1 MHLPVPD
8 TIAIDNPTT
17 LSPEHKPATLLEE
30 SLFAVQ
36 NMFCGGCAATVER
49 ALRRLS
55 GVEDV
60 SVSFLGDTAIVLHDA
75 QKISAD
81 DIRSAITKLGY
92 ETRRVTETS
101 RPTEPTSFER
111 QLRIRLGIAAGFGLW
126 VMMASMVRL
135 FIELPSDTYARALA
149 IFSGVVAM
157 PVLCYSAAP
166 FLRLGWLGI
175 RQRVPGMDSLIFIA
189 TVSAVSGSMLTLY
202 KGGSDVWFDVP
213 VMLVIF
219 QLIARIADFGA
230 HRKASSA
237 VRNLLDMTPQQV
249 RLIKACSEGQSES
262 EKDSELVSIADIRIG
277 QLVCIHAGERLSLD
291 GRITDGR
298 ASIDTALMTGESN
311 PVLCQRGDEVYAGTL
326 NLDGSLI
333 LQVTDLPGKRRM
345 DVLAGAVGR
354 LLNQKSN
361 LMKLVDQIAFWLV
374 PVLIAV
380 SGCVAGF
387 LLLGGSP
394 LNEAIERSLAVLVVS
409 CPCALSLAIPLVVG
423 ISATRAAS
431 VGILLRDASVLE
443 KAHKVDT
450 ILLDKTGTLTEGK
463 PRVVD
468 VQCAEGYEADMLIS
482 KAALAGAD
490 SRHPLMI
497 AISAR
502 AKTVE
507 PDHAIDASDAYCS
520 DATSCQQVA
529 RPERRE
535 FAGRGV
541 SCVSADAQT
550 ILAGSRRYMSE
561 CAVVG
566 IAQQSQHQQRLK
578 QASEVC
584 VAINGQ
590 WIGTIYL
597 QDGLRSDAKQ
607 LIKSLQQKQMRIILT
622 SGDRMA
628 SVESLARQLG
638 IEWRAQMS
646 PEDKAALVEEL
657 TQSAR
662 VVAFVGDGLND
673 GPALAA
679 AQLGIATGDSSDLAR
694 SACAI
699 AILEGGLDRVVCALD
714 LSARSSS
721 VLRSNLVLALMYNS
735 VLMPAAIIGHV
746 HPVMAVVA
754 MALSTVSVFLNSM
767 RAGARLAF
775 N

>member
-1 MHLPVPD
+1 MHFHASD
-8 TIAIDNPTT
+8 TVVIDNPGTQ
-17 LSPEHKPATLLEE
+17 SPEPKPATLLEE

-55 GVEDV
+55 GIEDV

-75 QKISAD
+75 QQISAD

-126 VMMASMVRL
+126 VMMASMIRL

-189 TVSAVSGSMLTLY
+189 TISAVGGSILTLY

-249 RLIKACSEGQSES
+249 RRIKACSKGK
-262 EKDSELVSIADIRIG
+262 KDSELVSIADISIG
-277 QLVCIHAGERLSLD
+277 QRVRIHAGERLSLD
-291 GRITDGR
+291 GQIIDGC

-333 LQVTDLPGKRRM
+333 LQVTGLPGKRRM

-387 LLLGGSP
+387 LLLGGYP

-431 VGILLRDASVLE
+431 EGILLRDASVLE

-463 PRVVD
+463 PRIVD
-468 VQCAEGYEADMLIS
+468 VQCAEGYEADRVIS

-497 AISAR
+497 AISAS

-507 PDHAIDASDAYCS
+507 PEQAIDASDS
-520 DATSCQQVA
+520 WSFDANSGQQVA

-566 IAQQSQHQQRLK
+566 IARQYQHQQRLE

-597 QDGLRSDAKQ
+597 QDGLRSDAKP

-622 SGDRMA
+622 SGDREA

-638 IEWRAQMS
+638 IEWQAQMS

-657 TQSAR
+657 TQSDR

-767 RAGARLAF
+767 RAGARLRCAV
-775 N
+775 